1 MLFFPN
7 WLQPQDMLHDVEN
20 SYGIGTDSC
29 IMFEEFCIFAA
40 ELALLCE
47 RGTVVPMSTS
57 HLLHCDGKDTNYK
70 IGSKRMAYEVFL
82 GGSCNPTTW
91 RSEIAIPTLQRLG
104 ITYYNPQVSQ
114 WGPELIAQEYEA
126 KQTAR
131 VLLFVID
138 NQTRNSAGIIE
149 AAQLAATRSES
160 LILVIYPY
168 RQDQTILGESV
179 SSQEYYDLMNG
190 LLVLQ
195 YFMERHR
202 IPIFESVS
210 VALNCTSKVLREQIN
225 VQDLHADD
233 GARTIRISLSQN
245 GSDIIMLR
253 EIFKSLDI
261 NDSGTINLKEA
272 WVALQTNTKC
282 NVSVSDLFNAVN
294 KSETYRTVI
303 DGFPGKGDPAE
314 SRINFEQFYCLAS
327 EASWRMKNNG
337 VSCESEIPSV
347 WSILC
352 RKASKF
358 LRRAIVHPFNRFL
371 DWTNSLIPESE
382 KRDLYVGVVS
392 KDLFWLESSAAPL
405 IESMGLT
412 LYRPSLNEYNVR
424 VLPHELQRMKNSR
437 LILLIVPQHSR
448 GIAIMALAA
457 HLIGIRAKLVLCVQI
472 LPEGCIISGEK
483 LTEQATKDY
492 NRGRMYLSDYA
503 KREGVPVFQNIADA
517 LQHAIQLVQSP
528 CVMSTIAMEP
538 YPEVTVT
545 TAREKE
551 PHLGNLL
558 VRFVAVYWKS
568 FIIVLWP
575 LILLP
580 LVLIKTEEVLAMRC
594 LYVVALMAMFWVTEA
609 LPLPITGL
617 IPVVFYPLMGI
628 MSTNETCLCYMN
640 DTTMMFLGSLVI
652 AVVIENSGLH
662 MRIAL
667 LIIKMIGCSHRRL
680 TLGLFF
686 VTMFISM
693 WVSNTAATAMMIP
706 IMETVLLELETQG
719 LGNMFIQE
727 NETEMAISPT
737 SKKPTHS
744 TMVYYLV
751 AAYGSSLGG
760 IGTIVGSGTNLTLK
774 GFFETRFP
782 NSPSISFASWMLYSV
797 PPMLLM
803 GLLSWLWLQ
812 VMYMGLFR
820 PKSKDARAIDIGSQG
835 ERVATEVIQKRY
847 KELGPISW
855 HESVVGI
862 MFVIVVL
869 LWFFRSPGFMQG
881 WPSYIT
887 NLPVKDSTAATCL
900 TILFFILPAKLD
912 FLNAFDKDPTKRP
925 KKPSPGMITWQMI
938 HQKMHWSL
946 ILVLGGGFAI
956 SAGSK
961 SSKLSEIL
969 GNSLTG
975 LNSIHPIAI
984 LAIVCIFAE
993 TATEL
998 TANVAVANIILPV
1011 LAEMSVALQIHPL
1024 YLMLPATI
1032 CCSFSFHLPV
1042 GTPPNA
1048 IASAAG
1054 HIRTKDFVIAGI
1066 GPTIITLVITVGAFC
1081 TWGTYVFNLHEFP
1094 TWASQNKTM

>member
-7 WLQPQDMLHDVEN
+7 WLKPQGVLDDVEN
-20 SYGIGTDSC
+20 CYGISTDSC

-57 HLLHCDGKDTNYK
+57 HFLHCDGKDTNHK

-91 RSEIAIPTLQRLG
+91 RSEVAIPTLQRLG

-195 YFMERHR
+195 YFMERNR

-210 VALNCTSKVLREQIN
+210 VALNCTSRVLREQIN

-233 GARTIRISLSQN
+233 GVRPMRISLSQN

-261 NDSGTINLKEA
+261 NDSGTISLREA

-282 NVSVSDLFNAVN
+282 NVSVSDLLNAVN
-294 KSETYRTVI
+294 KSETYRSVI
-303 DGFPGKGDPAE
+303 DGFPGKGSDPPE
-314 SRINFEQFYCLAS
+314 SRINFEQFYALAS

-358 LRRAIVHPFNRFL
+358 LRRAIVHPFTRFL

-382 KRDLYVGVVS
+382 KRDLYVGVVT
-392 KDLFWLESSAAPL
+392 KDLYWLESSAAPL

-424 VLPHELQRMKNSR
+424 VLPHELQKMKNSR

-457 HLIGIRAKLVLCVQI
+457 HMIGIRAKLVLCVQT

-528 CVMSTIAMEP
+528 C
-538 YPEVTVT
+538 
-545 TAREKE
+545 
-551 PHLGNLL
+551 
-558 VRFVAVYWKS
+558 
-568 FIIVLWP
+568 
-575 LILLP
+575 
-580 LVLIKTEEVLAMRC
+580 
-594 LYVVALMAMFWVTEA
+594 
-609 LPLPITGL
+609 
-617 IPVVFYPLMGI
+617 
-628 MSTNETCLCYMN
+628 
-640 DTTMMFLGSLVI
+640 
-652 AVVIENSGLH
+652 
-662 MRIAL
+662 
-667 LIIKMIGCSHRRL
+667 
-680 TLGLFF
+680 
-686 VTMFISM
+686 
-693 WVSNTAATAMMIP
+693 
-706 IMETVLLELETQG
+706 
-719 LGNMFIQE
+719 
-727 NETEMAISPT
+727 
-737 SKKPTHS
+737 
-744 TMVYYLV
+744 
-751 AAYGSSLGG
+751 
-760 IGTIVGSGTNLTLK
+760 
-774 GFFETRFP
+774 
-782 NSPSISFASWMLYSV
+782 
-797 PPMLLM
+797 
-803 GLLSWLWLQ
+803 
-812 VMYMGLFR
+812 
-820 PKSKDARAIDIGSQG
+820 
-835 ERVATEVIQKRY
+835 
-847 KELGPISW
+847 
-855 HESVVGI
+855 
-862 MFVIVVL
+862 
-869 LWFFRSPGFMQG
+869 
-881 WPSYIT
+881 
-887 NLPVKDSTAATCL
+887 
-900 TILFFILPAKLD
+900 
-912 FLNAFDKDPTKRP
+912 
-925 KKPSPGMITWQMI
+925 
-938 HQKMHWSL
+938 
-946 ILVLGGGFAI
+946 
-956 SAGSK
+956 
-961 SSKLSEIL
+961 
-969 GNSLTG
+969 
-975 LNSIHPIAI
+975 
-984 LAIVCIFAE
+984 
-993 TATEL
+993 
-998 TANVAVANIILPV
+998 
-1011 LAEMSVALQIHPL
+1011 
-1024 YLMLPATI
+1024 
-1032 CCSFSFHLPV
+1032 
-1042 GTPPNA
+1042 
-1048 IASAAG
+1048 
-1054 HIRTKDFVIAGI
+1054 
-1066 GPTIITLVITVGAFC
+1066 
-1081 TWGTYVFNLHEFP
+1081 
-1094 TWASQNKTM
+1094 